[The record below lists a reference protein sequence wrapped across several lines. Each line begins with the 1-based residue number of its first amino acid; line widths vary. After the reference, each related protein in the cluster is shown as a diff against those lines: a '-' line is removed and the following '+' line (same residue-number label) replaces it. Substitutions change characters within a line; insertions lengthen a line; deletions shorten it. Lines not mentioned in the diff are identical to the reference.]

1 MAGFKKI
8 LHNGKKFKNSG
19 GIIQAGSLA
28 AYEIAFNDFLNN
40 FSIRKTYYH
49 KKDFFRFNSQF
60 PRKPRLGTQA
70 FKLNICCEAF
80 RAGNHEATKAITAEV
95 STTRIKSVGTS
106 FTGK

>member
-28 AYEIAFNDFLNN
+28 AYEIAFNDFLNS

-49 KKDFFRFNSQF
+49 EKNFF
-60 PRKPRLGTQA
+60 
-70 FKLNICCEAF
+70 
-80 RAGNHEATKAITAEV
+80 
-95 STTRIKSVGTS
+95 
-106 FTGK
+106 